1 MDDTSRRVTRQKRST
16 VTPAGVTE
24 PVTDQTLPEDTDARA
39 LELRAEIADTRTEM
53 AETIEAIQERLTP
66 SNLAAQAGE
75 TVRNAA
81 TEKVKQMANT
91 ANDAMEQVLDNS
103 FVETI
108 RANPIPAAMIGLG
121 AVWMFAKRGSS
132 PQVSRYRR
140 ASYRP
145 SGSYQGYNGYNSE
158 YNTGSGYSDYG
169 EYGAVGTRGT
179 FNAQGSAGSAGSQS
193 SFGSDTYGQSGEG
206 VGEAAR
212 RTMDNVRNTA
222 RQTSYRARLQFDDV
236 LRNNPLAL
244 GAAAAV
250 IGAVIG
256 MSVPQTETENEFMG
270 EARDTVVDRAR
281 GLADEAANKVSEV
294 AGQVQDAASE
304 RNEHKTG
311 SEWSQGQQSRPGGG
325 TV

>member
-1 MDDTSRRVTRQKRST
+1 M
-16 VTPAGVTE
+16 G
-24 PVTDQTLPEDTDARA
+24 
-39 LELRAEIADTRTEM
+39 LRPGIADTRTEI
-53 AETIEAIQERLTP
+53 ADTIEAIQERLTP
-66 SNLAAQAGE
+66 SNIAAQAGE

-108 RANPIPAAMIGLG
+108 RANPVPAAMIGLG
-121 AVWMFAKRGSS
+121 AVWMFAKRRSS

-140 ASYRP
+140 GSYRP
-145 SGSYQGYNGYNSE
+145 SGSYQGYNSYNSGYNSE
-158 YNTGSGYSDYG
+158 YNTGSGYSEYG
-169 EYGAVGTRGT
+169 EYGAVGTRGR
-179 FNAQGSAGSAGSQS
+179 FDAQGSAGSQS
-193 SFGSDTYGQSGEG
+193 SFGSETYGSSGEG
-206 VGEAAR
+206 MSDAAR
-212 RTMDNVRNTA
+212 RTMDNVRNSA

-250 IGAVIG
+250 IGAVVG

-270 EARDTVVDRAR
+270 EARDTVIDRAR

-294 AGQVQDAASE
+294 AGQVQNAGSE
-304 RNEHKTG
+304 GNERKTG
-311 SEWSQGQQSRPGGG
+311 GESSQGQQSRPGGG